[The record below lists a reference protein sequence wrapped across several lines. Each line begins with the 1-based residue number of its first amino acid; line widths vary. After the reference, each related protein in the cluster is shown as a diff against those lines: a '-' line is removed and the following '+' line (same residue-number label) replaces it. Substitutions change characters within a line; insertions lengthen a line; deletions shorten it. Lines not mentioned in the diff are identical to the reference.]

1 MKTVN
6 LVSGISQC
14 KEKIRG
20 VGKTASSYKKIK
32 TITKYNV
39 WICLDPDSNESTVQS
54 HFEITMMNVP

>member
-6 LVSGISQC
+6 LVSGTSQC

-20 VGKTASSYKKIK
+20 VGKTTSSYKTVK

-39 WICLDPDSNESTVQS
+39 WICLDPDSKESTVQS
-54 HFEITMMNVP
+54 HFEITMMSGP